1 MGARHFETL
10 QPLEPTGLAEQRLS
24 GETLGSP
31 AARFR

>member
-1 MGARHFETL
+1 MGVATLRTL

-24 GETLGSP
+24 DETLGSP